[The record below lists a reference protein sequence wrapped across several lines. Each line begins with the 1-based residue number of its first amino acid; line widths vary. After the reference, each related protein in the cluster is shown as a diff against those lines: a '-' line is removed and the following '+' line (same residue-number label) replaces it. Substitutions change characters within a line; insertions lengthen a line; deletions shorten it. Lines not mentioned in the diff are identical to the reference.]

1 MSVWDSIVE
10 ERIREAM
17 ARGEFDNLPGKGKP
31 LPPDDCAGVPEDL
44 RLSFK
49 IMKNAGI
56 LPEEMQLNKEIV
68 TLESLL
74 RECVN
79 GDADKLQRE
88 LNEKKLRYR
97 LLMEQ
102 RGFYESETY
111 LDYES
116 KLRNKLT

>member
-10 ERIREAM
+10 ERIREAT

-49 IMKNAGI
+49 IMKNSGM

-74 RECVN
+74 RECLT
-79 GDADKLQRE
+79 GDAGNLRRE
-88 LNEKKLRYR
+88 LNDKKLRYR

-102 RGFYESETY
+102 RGFYESAAY
-111 LDYES
+111 PDYET
-116 KLRNKLT
+116 KLLDKLT